1 MATEKELFIFVTSL
15 SGYSYKEMSRVLIFS
30 LESICLL
37 TQSAIVDET
46 EIKEVVVKK
55 CISQHTI
62 VAIFIVLDDKLFLE
76 FLVFIICNYT
86 TSFTNINV

>member
-15 SGYSYKEMSRVLIFS
+15 SGCSYKEMSRVLIFS

-55 CISQHTI
+55 
-62 VAIFIVLDDKLFLE
+62 
-76 FLVFIICNYT
+76 
-86 TSFTNINV
+86 

>member
-15 SGYSYKEMSRVLIFS
+15 SGCSYKEMSRVLIFS

-62 VAIFIVLDDKLFLE
+62 VAIFYCFG
-76 FLVFIICNYT
+76 
-86 TSFTNINV
+86 

>member
-1 MATEKELFIFVTSL
+1 MATEKELFIFVASL
-15 SGYSYKEMSRVLIFS
+15 SGCSYKEISRVLIFS

-37 TQSAIVDET
+37 TQSAIVDDT

-55 CISQHTI
+55 SISQHTI
-62 VAIFIVLDDKLFLE
+62 VAIFIVLYDKLFLE